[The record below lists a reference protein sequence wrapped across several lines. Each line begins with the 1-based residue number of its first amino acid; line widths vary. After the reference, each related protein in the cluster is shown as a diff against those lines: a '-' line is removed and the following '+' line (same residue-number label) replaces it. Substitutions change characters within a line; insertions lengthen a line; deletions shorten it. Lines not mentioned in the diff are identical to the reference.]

1 MSCNEFYS
9 LFLHFKCLLNLNF
22 PTSNVFVPHTIKQSQ
37 GNSSII
43 DTCDIMGSLSV
54 SPLFPVTA
62 TNNNDSVKDKSDSF
76 FKLIHIVNDMLTP
89 EVNYNTWK
97 EFVDLVYCVR
107 DAFCVLVEQDVRD
120 ELSQKHLSPLIGCTF
135 STTPTLS
142 NTKKQ
147 GPLIMQILTKNTS
160 AFWCEM
166 VSHFVCTRAL
176 RAAWTFNDKNDMWNL
191 EDSPEPLRT
200 SLMINCMLQEIR
212 HTFAGAIP
220 FSIYTLS
227 SGFIATL
234 LVKNFT
240 FFSDMYDGCQVTL
253 FANSEYQNM
262 LLTLCMGLHPRL
274 GQKSI
279 MFPLTNDLLRVVCA
293 KLCASDQ
300 EKYTICQNQEEWLY

>member
-1 MSCNEFYS
+1 MSCNQFYS
-9 LFLHFKCLLNLNF
+9 LFLHFKCWLNINFRILL
-22 PTSNVFVPHTIKQSQ
+22 HTIKQSQ
-37 GNSSII
+37 GNPSII
-43 DTCDIMGSLSV
+43 DTYDIMGSLSV
-54 SPLFPVTA
+54 SPLFTVTA
-62 TNNNDSVKDKSDSF
+62 TSTKNNNDSVKDKSDSF
-76 FKLIHIVNDMLTP
+76 FNLIHIVNKMLTP

-107 DAFCVLVEQDVRD
+107 DAFCVLVEQDVRN
-120 ELSQKHLSPLIGCTF
+120 ECSQTHLSPVLGCTYC
-135 STTPTLS
+135 TTPTLS
-142 NTKKQ
+142 YTKKQ
-147 GPLIMQILTKNTS
+147 GPLIMQILTKSTS

-166 VSHFVCTRAL
+166 VSHFICTRAL
-176 RAAWTFNDKNDMWNL
+176 RAAWTFNDINDMWNL
-191 EDSPEPLRT
+191 EDSPEPLKT

-240 FFSDMYDGCQVTL
+240 FLSDIHNGCQVTV
-253 FANSEYQNM
+253 FANAEYENM

-279 MFPLTNDLLRVVCA
+279 IFPLTNDLLRVVCA

-300 EKYTICQNQEEWLY
+300 EKYTICHNQEEWLY